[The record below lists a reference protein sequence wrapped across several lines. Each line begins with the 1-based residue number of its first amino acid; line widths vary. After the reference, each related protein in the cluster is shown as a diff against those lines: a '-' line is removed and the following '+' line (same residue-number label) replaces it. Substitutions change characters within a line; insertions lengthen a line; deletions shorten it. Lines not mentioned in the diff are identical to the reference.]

1 MGVILHRPLLLIF
14 ALFLLPTGCRSLQS
28 PQQQLFT
35 AAEKGDLESIRS
47 SVERGADTN
56 QRRAGN
62 ETPLGVLLRQ
72 YKTASPDK
80 QEEIEKAV
88 TCLLSKGADPNAL
101 HHGFTPLQI
110 ATGQGSEVIVSRLIA
125 FGANPDLETR
135 AGLAPIW
142 QAVYDNNYRI
152 GLELL
157 KNGAN
162 PNSLNAQGQTPLEY
176 LKERGFRHT
185 KLMLYLRHYGGK

>member
-1 MGVILHRPLLLIF
+1 MGVILHRALPLIF
-14 ALFLLPTGCRSLQS
+14 AMLLLPVGCRSLQS
-28 PQQQLFT
+28 PQQELFT

-56 QRRAGN
+56 RRRAGN
-62 ETPLGVLLRQ
+62 ETPLGVLLQQ
-72 YKTASPDK
+72 YKTAGSDK

-88 TCLLSKGADPNAL
+88 TCLLDKGADPNAL

-162 PNSLNAQGQTPLEY
+162 PNALNEKGQTPLEY